1 MRRIFRLLSFAM
13 VVIQGSGL
21 CQTRY
26 ARAASIAMSSATIES
41 PAAQAG
47 IGLRVM
53 TFSIPPS
60 ITAMPPLAFL
70 EAASVFKVC
79 LSFSGILARNR

>member
-1 MRRIFRLLSFAM
+1 MI
-13 VVIQGSGL
+13 VIQGSGL

-41 PAAQAG
+41 PAAQAE

-53 TFSIPPS
+53 AFSLPS
-60 ITAMPPLAFL
+60 SIAAMPPLAFL
-70 EAASVFKVC
+70 EVASVYKVC